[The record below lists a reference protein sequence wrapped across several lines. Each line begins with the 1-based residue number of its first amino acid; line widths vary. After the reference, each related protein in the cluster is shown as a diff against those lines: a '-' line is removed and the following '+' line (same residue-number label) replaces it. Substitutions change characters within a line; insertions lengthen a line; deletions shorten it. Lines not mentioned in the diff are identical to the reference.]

1 MEMNTPHQEKKLQFV
16 EYTRERFKAMFG
28 WIKIMVADTAKKFK
42 KIGKDDPRRIV
53 HSMKVGL
60 ALTLVSLF
68 YYFRPLYDGFGQA
81 GMWAVLTVVVVF
93 EFTVGGTLSKSI
105 NRGCA
110 TLVAGALGVG
120 AEYLAGLCGEKGEP
134 IVLGILV
141 FILASTSTFMRFFPH
156 VKRRYDYGVLI
167 FILTFSLVA
176 VSGFRVTQILQLAHQ
191 RLSTILIGGATCMI
205 ISIFV
210 WPVWAGQDLHNL
222 IATNIENL
230 GSFLEGFGGEFF
242 NFPGSGNCTVSSK
255 DDDVSFLKSYKS
267 VLNSKATEESL
278 ANFAWWEPAHGR
290 FRFHH
295 PWKQYLKISVL
306 ARECAC
312 QIETLNSLIN
322 SKPKVALEF
331 HAKIQQP
338 CTKLSTESGKA
349 LKELATAIKNMTY
362 PSSAVQSHI
371 ENSKAAADDIKSI
384 LENSSLP
391 TKADLQE
398 IMPVL
403 VTASVLIDNI
413 KCIEKI
419 SVSVLELS
427 QMARFLEPK
436 STDGLEKQQ
445 QLLHRGIVKPVDDVI
460 VKDDDRVVI
469 EITPKDSIAREK
481 AGVNI
486 KF

>member
-1 MEMNTPHQEKKLQFV
+1 MEMNTPNQEKKLGFV
-16 EYTRERFKAMFG
+16 EYTCLRFKAMFG
-28 WIKIMVADTAKKFK
+28 WIKSMAVDIVKKTK

-141 FILASTSTFMRFFPH
+141 FILGKSISIPKNK
-156 VKRRYDYGVLI
+156 KRRRI
-167 FILTFSLVA
+167 T
-176 VSGFRVTQILQLAHQ
+176 R
-191 RLSTILIGGATCMI
+191 
-205 ISIFV
+205 
-210 WPVWAGQDLHNL
+210 
-222 IATNIENL
+222 
-230 GSFLEGFGGEFF
+230 FGGEFF
-242 NFPGSGNCTVSSK
+242 NFPGSGNGTVSSK
-255 DDDVSFLKSYKS
+255 DDDKSFLKSYKS

-278 ANFAWWEPAHGR
+278 
-290 FRFHH
+290 
-295 PWKQYLKISVL
+295 
-306 ARECAC
+306 
-312 QIETLNSLIN
+312 
-322 SKPKVALEF
+322 VALEF

-338 CTKLSTESGKA
+338 CTILSMESGKA

-371 ENSKAAADDIKSI
+371 ENSKAAADDIKTI

-413 KCIEKI
+413 KCVEKI
-419 SVSVLELS
+419 SVSILELS
-427 QMARFLEPK
+427 QKARFIGPK
-436 STDGLEKQQ
+436 STDGPEKQQ

-460 VKDDDRVVI
+460 GNDDDHVVI
-469 EITPKDSIAREK
+469 EITPKDSITREK
-481 AGVNI
+481 AGVNM